1 MKKNLETPP
10 LFLILCCTQNE
21 PMMREKQLRIVIA
34 DDDSDDQLLTQQAI
48 QELGGNFSITSVY
61 DGFQLM
67 DYLLKRK
74 AFSNNA
80 EALPDF
86 ILLDINMP
94 LLNGFGALA
103 QIKDLEVLKHIPI
116 YILSTSHSKADKAL
130 SRQLGAD
137 GFYTK
142 PIMFDQL
149 KKILEEIVHFADAQ
163 H

>member
-1 MKKNLETPP
+1 
-10 LFLILCCTQNE
+10 
-21 PMMREKQLRIVIA
+21 MRDRHLNIVIA

-48 QELGGNFSITSVY
+48 QELGLDFSVTSVY

-74 AFSNNA
+74 DFAANTD
-80 EALPDF
+80 ALPDF

-103 QIKDLEVLKHIPI
+103 QMKDNETLKHIPV
-116 YILSTSHSKADKAL
+116 YILSTSHSKADLTL

-149 KKILEEIVHFADAQ
+149 KNILEEIVHFADVQ